1 MKKKG
6 IALVAVLFIVQIGF
20 ILTIAMLGIA
30 KSDLTINNRLQS
42 KYQELYYADSGI
54 NIFNEFAEQNYN
66 EVKKSLE
73 DLTKESTYEKKIE
86 FEDISEPVYIIV
98 TKHDKDDHYIVSSK
112 FKKNTRGV
120 VIKFLNEKVIII
132 KYLE

>member
-6 IALVAVLFIVQIGF
+6 IALVTVLFIVQIGF

-86 FEDISEPVYIIV
+86 FGDISEPVYIIV
-98 TKHDKDDHYIVSSK
+98 KKHDKDGHYIVSSK